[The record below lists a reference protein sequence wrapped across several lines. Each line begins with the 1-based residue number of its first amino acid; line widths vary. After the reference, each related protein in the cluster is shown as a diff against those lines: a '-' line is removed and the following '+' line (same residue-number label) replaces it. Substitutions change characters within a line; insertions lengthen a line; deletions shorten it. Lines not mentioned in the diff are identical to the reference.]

1 MPEQVVAARAPA
13 GRERERSVV
22 TGIGVLLLLLWLGFA
37 IHRSPSFPGSLAG
50 TVLAVAGAVLM
61 VLPSLAYAAVKRVKP
76 LKRRITPRL
85 PPPRLLAWHVYAGI
99 IGAVLALLHSAHRFD
114 STLGIAL
121 TATMLLTVFS
131 GYVGRH
137 FLRHVSVEVREK
149 QQLLDQLIETYNR
162 IAGETAAQ
170 PVRLAVLAVSSS
182 RWSRIRRRVMT
193 PGRVAEDHF
202 LQQAHRAVQ
211 VADAIADLE
220 YSIKAHQVLR
230 RRSRLWLVM
239 HIVTSI
245 AFYILLALHV
255 WAAFYFG
262 LRWLA

>member
-1 MPEQVVAARAPA
+1 MPDRAAAAPVTSLA
-13 GRERERSVV
+13 ERERPVV

-37 IHRSPSFPGSLAG
+37 VHRSPSFPGSLAG
-50 TVLAVAGAVLM
+50 TVLAVSGAALM
-61 VLPSLAYAAVKRVKP
+61 ALPSLAYATVKRIT
-76 LKRRITPRL
+76 LAKRWITPRMPL
-85 PPPRLLAWHVYAGI
+85 PRLLAWHVHAGI

-121 TATMLLTVFS
+121 TATMLLTIFS

-137 FLRHVSVEVREK
+137 FLRHVSTELREK
-149 QQLLDQLIETYNR
+149 QQLLDQLMATYNR
-162 IAGETAAQ
+162 IAGETIAQ
-170 PVRLAVLAVSSS
+170 PVRLATLAVSSN
-182 RWSRIRRRVMT
+182 RWSWLRRPAMIA
-193 PGRVAEDHF
+193 GGAADEHF
-202 LQQAHRAVQ
+202 LWQAHRAIQ

-220 YSIKAHQVLR
+220 YSIKAHQ
-230 RRSRLWLVM
+230 RLKGRFRVWLVM

>member
-1 MPEQVVAARAPA
+1 MPEQAVAARVPA

-22 TGIGVLLLLLWLGFA
+22 TGVGVLLLLLWLGFA
-37 IHRSPSFPGSLAG
+37 VHRSPSFPGSLAG
-50 TVLAVAGAVLM
+50 FVLAVAGAALM
-61 VLPSLAYAAVKRVKP
+61 VLPSLAYAAVKRVRP
-76 LKRRITPRL
+76 LKRRITARWPLPRW
-85 PPPRLLAWHVYAGI
+85 LAWHVYTGI

-121 TATMLLTVFS
+121 TAMMLLTVFS

-137 FLRHVSVEVREK
+137 FLRYVSIEVREK
-149 QQLLDQLIETYNR
+149 QQLLDQLIATYNH

-170 PVRLAVLAVSSS
+170 PVRLAVLAVSSN
-182 RWSRIRRRVMT
+182 RWSRLRRRVMST
-193 PGRVAEDHF
+193 GRAAEDHV

-220 YSIKAHQVLR
+220 YSIKAHEVLK
-230 RRSRLWLVM
+230 RRSRVWLVV
-239 HIVTSI
+239 HIVTSM
-245 AFYILLALHV
+245 AFYVLLALHV

>member
-1 MPEQVVAARAPA
+1 MPEEAVAVRAPA

-37 IHRSPSFPGSLAG
+37 VHRSPRFPGSLAG
-50 TVLAVAGAVLM
+50 TVLAVSGAALL
-61 VLPSLAYAAVKRVKP
+61 VLPSLAYAAVKRIRP
-76 LKRRITPRL
+76 LKRWISPRM
-85 PPPRLLAWHVYAGI
+85 PVPRLLAWHVYTGI
-99 IGAVLALLHSAHRFD
+99 VGAVVALLHSAHRFD

-121 TATMLLTVFS
+121 TAMMLLAVFS
-131 GYVGRH
+131 GYAGRH

-149 QQLLDQLIETYNR
+149 QQLLDQLIATYNH
-162 IAGETAAQ
+162 IASETAAQ
-170 PVRLAVLAVSSS
+170 PVRLAALAVSSS
-182 RWSRIRRRVMT
+182 RWSRLRRRVMIAG
-193 PGRVAEDHF
+193 PMAEDH
-202 LQQAHRAVQ
+202 LLRQAHRAVQ

-220 YSIKAHQVLR
+220 YSIKAHQLLK
-230 RRSRLWLVM
+230 RRSRVWLVM

-245 AFYILLALHV
+245 AFYVLLALHV